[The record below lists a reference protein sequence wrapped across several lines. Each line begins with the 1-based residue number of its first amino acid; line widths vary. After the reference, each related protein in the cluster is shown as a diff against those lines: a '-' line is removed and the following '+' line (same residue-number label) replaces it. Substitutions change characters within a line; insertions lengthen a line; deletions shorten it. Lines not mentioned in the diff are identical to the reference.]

1 MIVLRNYD
9 TEVKAVVITSRTHL
23 GWLKEEHDAFGDDV
37 RPLFMLLNYY

>member
-23 GWLKEEHDAFGDDV
+23 GWLKEEHDA
-37 RPLFMLLNYY
+37 